1 MQNEVGM
8 AEEIRTFIAVEL
20 QEEQKR
26 ALRQVQETLRAERAG
41 RYVRWVAP
49 EAVHLTLKFLGGVD
63 ADKMPG
69 LQNALTHACADVPPF
84 ALTLRGVGAFPN
96 TRRPNVVWVGV
107 GGESGTITRLAE
119 QIDGACASLG
129 FSPETRPFSPHLT
142 IGRVKRDV
150 RPVDQQFVGEM
161 VANNPMGD
169 LGECRVERVS
179 IMQSDLRPTGSVYTR
194 LYAIELATGI

>member
-1 MQNEVGM
+1 M

-69 LQNALTHACADVPPF
+69 LQSALTRACADVPPF
-84 ALTLRGVGAFPN
+84 TLTLRGVGAFPN

-107 GGESGTITRLAE
+107 GGEIGTITRLAE

-161 VANNPMGD
+161 VANNAVGE
-169 LGECRVERVS
+169 LGECRVEHVS
-179 IMQSDLRPTGSVYTR
+179 IMKSDLRPTGSEYTR
-194 LYAIELATGI
+194 LYVIDLMRNK